1 MARTH
6 RLSVLAC
13 ALALAYAA
21 NANAQSSVAADA
33 PVVAAATASTADA
46 AAPAIQTVTIT
57 QGHGQVRSVQGID
70 AKDFTEAPAGTSPL
84 VTVSRLPG
92 VNFQSADPL
101 GNYEWS
107 ARFTVRSFAQNQLGF
122 TLDNVP
128 LGDMSYGNFNGL
140 HISRAISAENVGRA
154 YLAQGSGALDT
165 ASSSN
170 LGGTVQFYSRD
181 PSQTFGM
188 DIRQTFGSDDELRT
202 YGRIDL
208 GETGFGRV
216 ALSYTSQDAEK
227 WKGEGHQRQN
237 QVNLKYVNE
246 WGGSNRLSAFVNTSQ
261 RREIDYQD
269 MSKEMIGRLGY
280 KYDNFFPDFN
290 AALNAAKTLCGNNGT
305 TYVTQCDDAYY
316 AGSGLRNDVLAG
328 STLESRLFDKLHT
341 SLTVYG
347 HSNKGMGLWYTPYTP
362 SPDGT
367 PISIR
372 TTEYGIARTGEI
384 ADFDFD
390 LGDHT
395 IKFGTW
401 HEDNDFTQAR
411 RFYAV
416 SPTAVPSP
424 YAFLSNPF
432 LTQWQYVFKTKTNQY
447 WLGDTWQA
455 TRDLTVTAGFKSLD
469 VSTDGEAQVSSG
481 NPSGTVKSKKGFLP
495 QAGLNYQLSARDEL
509 FAGYARNMRAF
520 QGAATGTTP
529 WATTQAGFDAIK
541 DTLKPETSDTF
552 EAGWRTQGKLYE
564 GTLTGYLVNFHDRL
578 LAVQPGSGIQGNP
591 VVLSNV
597 GGVRSYGL
605 EAALSLRLMPGV
617 SWFNSLS
624 ESSSKYQSDI
634 VSAGTTYDTRGKH
647 VVDAPSTML
656 KSILGYDSSTLFGDF
671 GVDFMSKRYYSYT
684 NDASVGARTLLNASA
699 GYRFAQFAFLKSS
712 SVQLNVTNLGNVR
725 YISTLGSNGFV
736 NSDPNGTAQTLLPGA
751 PREFTITFAGK
762 F

>member
-6 RLSVLAC
+6 RLSVLAS
-13 ALALAYAA
+13 ALALAHAA
-21 NANAQSSVAADA
+21 TVQAQAVTAA
-33 PVVAAATASTADA
+33 PVASATASPADGTASDV
-46 AAPAIQTVTIT
+46 QVVTIT
-57 QGHGQVRSVQGID
+57 QGRGQVRSVQGID

-84 VTVSRLPG
+84 ITVSRLPG

-154 YLAQGSGALDT
+154 LLAQGSGSLDT

-170 LGGTVQFYSRD
+170 LGGTVQFFSRD
-181 PSQTFGM
+181 PAKTFGL
-188 DIRQTFGSDDELRT
+188 DIRQTFGSDDERRT
-202 YGRIDL
+202 YGRVDL
-208 GETGFGRV
+208 GEIGFGRV
-216 ALSYTSQDAEK
+216 ALSYTTQDAEK
-227 WKGEGHQRQN
+227 WKGDGHQRQD

-246 WGGSNRLSAFVNTSQ
+246 WGGTNRLSAFVNTSQ

-269 MSKEMIGRLGY
+269 MSKEMINRLGY
-280 KYDNFFPDFN
+280 KWDNFYPNFG

-328 STLESRLFDKLHT
+328 STLESRLFDRLHT
-341 SLTVYG
+341 SLTLYG
-347 HSNKGMGLWYTPYTP
+347 HSNKGVGLWYTPYTP

-372 TTEYGIARTGEI
+372 TTEYRIGRTGEI

-395 IKFGTW
+395 VKFGMW
-401 HEDNDFTQAR
+401 HEDNNFNQAR
-411 RFYAV
+411 RFYAT
-416 SPTAVPSP
+416 SASAVPSP
-424 YAFLSNPF
+424 YDFPSNPF
-432 LTQWQYVFKTKTNQY
+432 LTQWQYQFKTRTNQY

-455 TRDLTVTAGFKSLD
+455 TSALTVTAGFKGLH
-469 VSTDGEAQVSSG
+469 VSTDGEAQISSG
-481 NPSGTVKSKKGFLP
+481 NPSGTVDSKKSFLP
-495 QAGLNYQLSARDEL
+495 QAGLNYALSSHDEL

-520 QGAATGTTP
+520 QAAATGTTP

-541 DTLKPETSDTF
+541 NTLKPETSDTF

-605 EAALSLRLMPGV
+605 EAALSLRLMPSV
-617 SWFNSLS
+617 NWFNSLS
-624 ESSSKYQSDI
+624 ESSSKYQDDV
-634 VSAGTTYDTRGKH
+634 VSGGETFDTRNKH
-647 VVDAPSTML
+647 VVDAPNTMFR
-656 KSILGYDSSTLFGDF
+656 SILGYDDGSLFGDF
-671 GVDFMSKRYYSYT
+671 GVDYMSKRYYSYT
-684 NDASVGARTLLNASA
+684 NDASVGSRTLLNASA
-699 GYRFAQFAFLKSS
+699 GYRFRQIAFLKSS

-751 PREFTITFAGK
+751 PREFTVTFAGK